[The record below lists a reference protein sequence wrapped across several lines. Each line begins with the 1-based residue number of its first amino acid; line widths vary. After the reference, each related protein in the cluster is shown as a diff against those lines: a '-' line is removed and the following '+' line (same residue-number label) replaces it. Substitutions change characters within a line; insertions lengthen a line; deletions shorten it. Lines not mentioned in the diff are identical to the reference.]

1 MTNSIYY
8 RPGVILT
15 NTGLKNGGSRDISFI
30 YHGVTLREAL
40 KIAVKISLGALNEI
54 QLLTESLY
62 GTDKI
67 GSKL

>member
-1 MTNSIYY
+1 MTNCIYY

-15 NTGLKNGGSRDISFI
+15 NTGLKNKGSRDISFI

-54 QLLTESLY
+54 QLLAESLY
-62 GTDKI
+62 GTD
-67 GSKL
+67 